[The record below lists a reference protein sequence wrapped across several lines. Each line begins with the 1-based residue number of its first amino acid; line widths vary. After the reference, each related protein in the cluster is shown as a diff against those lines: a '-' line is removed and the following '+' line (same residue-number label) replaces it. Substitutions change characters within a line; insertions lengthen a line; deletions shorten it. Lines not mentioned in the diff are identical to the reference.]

1 MSNYNEQ
8 SVTGTEWT
16 RCKRIVIS
24 NPLAAQPEIRYD
36 EETVLTTSA
45 GQTLKSAQGYLTVPF
60 DPSAVIDLY
69 DPATGQPTGQTV
81 TQGEIYA
88 LVYSAYLTAANARD
102 VANTPPA
109 EEPIE
114 EPQGE

>member
-16 RCKRIVIS
+16 RCKRIVID
-24 NPLAAQPEIRYD
+24 NPLAAQPAIRFD
-36 EETVLTTSA
+36 EEAALTTSVNTTMKNA
-45 GQTLKSAQGYLTVPF
+45 LGYLTVQF
-60 DPSAVIDLY
+60 DPTSVIDLY
-69 DPATGQPTGQTV
+69 DPITGEATGQTV

-88 LVYSAYLTAANARD
+88 LVYSAYLTAAKARD

-109 EEPIE
+109 EPE
-114 EPQGE
+114 EPGV